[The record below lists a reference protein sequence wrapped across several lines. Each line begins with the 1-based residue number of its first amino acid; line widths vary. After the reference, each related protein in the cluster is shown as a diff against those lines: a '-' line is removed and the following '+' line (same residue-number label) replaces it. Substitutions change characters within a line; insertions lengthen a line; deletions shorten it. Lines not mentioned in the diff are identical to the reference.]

1 MSADSTISACELLYR
16 MRALAAQIEG
26 GSEGPAAGG
35 PQTDFSAVLKQ
46 SLDQVAEAQ
55 RTSSQLGQAF
65 EAGDPS
71 VSVGDLMVAMQKSSL
86 SFQAALQ
93 VRNKLVSAYQEVMSM
108 QV

>member
-1 MSADSTISACELLYR
+1 MSADNSISAGELLYR

-26 GSEGPAAGG
+26 GSEGPAGG